1 MKRILL
7 LLKSNLQKGT
17 YAIPAAFLLLVLL
30 TISTA
35 ARAQVVYTMGETAS
49 SSPTATDVVNRMNY
63 NGTGGTTV
71 ATGLVS
77 GLIQPGNIA
86 LDGNNNRIF
95 VSDLYTPTTAIKV
108 LNATTGAVI
117 RTISSTNSKAI
128 RDIAYDV
135 AGDWLYYI
143 TEGGSI
149 TVNDAGDAVYR
160 VHADGTGTQTVA
172 TSITKNPYRVDV
184 DAAGSK
190 VYVLDVSFSGRA
202 LKTIDLANSNAVTS
216 RSFATSAPSVYDFA
230 VDKVNGYIYY
240 LTENSS
246 AATLAATD
254 ALRRQNLDGTNDVA
268 LVTSIANT
276 PFRLALDA
284 GNNRAYVGDAYNVT
298 AKIIAV
304 NLNDNTYSTVINL
317 PQGSTAAVHADIA
330 VPEQPQ
336 VTTTAASSITAT
348 GATLAGNLVYGYG
361 MSTERGV
368 VYSSTNSTPTV
379 SDTKAANA
387 TVSTNGAY
395 SASVTG
401 LSPSTTYYARAYAV
415 NGAGTTYGAVTT
427 FSTQSNDANLS
438 AFTISSGTLSPV
450 FAAGTTS
457 YTASVTNATTS
468 ITVTPTRNQANATIK
483 VNNTAVTSG
492 SASGSISL
500 NIGSNTITTVVTAQD
515 ASTKTYTLTVTRP
528 KAAQTIT
535 FNAIPAKTYGNA
547 DFAPGATASSGLTVS
562 YVSSNTAVAT
572 IVSGQIHIVGA
583 GTSTITASQAG
594 DASNFAASDVTQ
606 TLTVNKNA
614 ITVTP
619 SANQTKVYG
628 NADPASYSYTITSG
642 TLKSGDV
649 FTGALTRAAGSD
661 VGTYAIT
668 IGTLSLG
675 NNYTLTAANGDFNI
689 TKRPLEITPT
699 VQTKAYGDN
708 DPASYTYS
716 FTSGT
721 SLASSDGMSG
731 PFVRATG
738 EIPGVYAFSIGTKH
752 PVNAT
757 TGVDATSNYTVT
769 FVSTNL
775 TITKRL
781 ITLKPVPATKV
792 YGNADPTYPY
802 QFVVGS
808 VAPGEGMTGT
818 FGRAAGEDVGAYALT
833 LGTKRPVNA
842 STGVATDQYYTIS
855 FISDNLTITKRTVNV
870 SANAQSKTYGDA
882 DPSLTYNAD
891 ALGFSDT
898 FSGTLTRAA
907 GQSIGTYAIS
917 QGTLALNT
925 NNYTLNFTG
934 ANLTIGK
941 KTVNVTADAKTKS
954 FGDSDPALTYTADAL
969 ASGDSFSGAITRA
982 AGESFGTYAISQ
994 GTLAVSNSSNYTLN
1008 FTGANLTINKKT
1020 INVTAAAKSKT
1031 YGDSDPALTYT
1042 ADALIGGDSFTGAIT
1057 RDAGESFGTYAINQ
1071 GSLTL
1076 SSNYTLNYTG
1086 ANLSI
1091 GKRAI
1096 DIYSGSRDVQYG
1108 DPDGVIGYSY
1118 SGTPVAGDTFSG
1130 ALGREPG
1137 TALGTYATTI
1147 GAFQISN
1154 GSNYDLIFH
1163 SAPFNIIQREIIVSG
1178 GSTFKIY
1185 GDADPAINYSI
1196 YSGTLLGGT
1205 QITGALTRDAG
1216 ETAGPYNVSLGTLA
1230 INDSNYKL
1238 TFQGGYFEIDRAP
1251 LTLTIGN
1258 KTKVATKPNPALTYS
1273 VSGYK
1278 NGDTEAT
1285 AFTSAIQLT
1294 TDATI
1299 NSGAGD
1305 YNIYPVGGVTATNY
1319 NITQVGGTMTVTP
1332 ASSVNTLAS
1341 ATLNGGGFDTPFD
1354 PETDFYS
1361 VNIPNGSTSATLIAT
1376 VTDPLSTMSIGA
1388 YPEIAT
1394 PVASGTPYTISFS
1407 NNNTEQVGV
1416 HVTAENGSIKSYY
1429 FNVNPIPSDSKLSN
1443 LGSSVGII
1451 APSFN
1456 PLVTSYSLNV
1466 SAETESVI
1474 ITPTTHDPAAKAR
1487 VNGGA
1492 GGGGEGGSSYG
1503 AKTVLLY
1510 EGPNYININVKSAD
1524 NTGNTFYT
1532 LVINRP
1538 ITLAG
1543 LAISAGTLSPAFDPT
1558 VTTYTAKVPE
1568 SVPSITITPSARQD
1582 FYQLLVNGEY
1592 VSNNTASA
1600 PITIGDGAPTV
1611 ITTKITAGDGE
1622 TSKTY
1627 TINAVHASS
1636 NADLAGISLSTGAL
1650 DPVFDAATLT
1660 YNVYLPNSTTAVSF
1674 TPTLANANAT
1684 MTVNAAPAASGA
1696 AITLNNLSVG
1706 LHNYYIVVTAEDGV
1720 VTKTY
1725 TLSITR
1731 PPSSEPGLANIT
1743 LNHGSLSPAFNP
1755 TADPNYS
1762 VTLPAGVESVDM
1774 SLTLLDTTASLQARL
1789 NGHSLTIPNQHL
1801 ITVPVNALYNT
1812 LILTSTAQDG
1822 TTVAIY
1828 TITLERPI
1836 STDATLSALT
1846 TSIGTFTTPF
1856 NSAAT
1861 AYDVVVPDETININ
1875 LTPVATSGFA
1885 TIKVNG
1891 VPLAKGFSSQSLPV
1905 SASVNNYPIEVTAE
1919 SGAIK
1924 TIAVR
1929 VIKATA
1935 TNPSLASLTISAGT
1949 LSPVFDKDVVNYAT
1963 TVAYA
1968 ITSITLTPTSVDPSA
1983 TIKVNGNGTTSGAA
1997 SASIALLTGPNTIP
2011 VEVTATDGSS
2021 VKTYTVTVIRTGSSN
2036 TGLNSMTINPGV
2048 LTRVGTSDN
2057 YTTSVSP
2064 TASSVQLT
2072 LATKDP
2078 ATIKV
2083 DGVTTAQNTASAPV
2097 ALIGTTTTFP
2107 VEITAEDGVTT
2118 RVINITVNKT
2128 GSNNTGLGY
2137 IAVSSGPVTRVGTS
2151 NNWTTIAISTV
2162 NSVQITLGTKDPA
2175 TIKINGVIT
2184 AQNTASAPVTLTG
2197 AATAVPVEITA
2208 EDGVTKLTF
2217 SITVNKIPSSN
2228 TGLNSM
2234 TINPGVLT
2242 RVGTSDN
2249 YTSSVGNSVN
2259 SVRLTLGTKDPGTIK
2274 VNGVSTAQNTASA
2287 PVTLTGAAT
2296 TFPVEI
2302 TAEDGVTT
2310 RVLNITVN
2318 KTGSNNT
2325 ALNYIAISSG
2335 AVTRVGTSDNWTSSV
2350 SNSVNSVQLTLGTK
2364 DPATIKI
2371 NGVTTD
2377 QNTAS
2382 APITLI
2388 GVTTAIP
2395 VEITAEDG
2403 VTTLAFTVTVN
2414 KTGSNNTGLST
2425 MTISPG
2431 VLTRI
2436 GTSDNYT
2443 SSVSFSVNSVQLT
2456 LGTKDPGTIKV
2467 NGVSTAQNTASAPIT
2482 LTGPTTTFPVEI
2494 TAEDGVT
2501 TRVLNITVNKTGSN
2515 NTALNFIA
2523 VSSGPISR
2531 VGTSDNWTA
2540 SASSTLNTVQIT
2552 LGTKDPATIKINGV
2566 STDQNTASAPVTLIG
2581 VSTAIPVEITAED
2594 GVTTLAFTITVNRT
2608 GSNNTGLSSMSI
2620 NPGVL
2625 TRVGTSD
2632 NYTSSVSNSVNSVE
2646 LTLGT
2651 KDPATIKV
2659 NGVATAQNTASAP
2672 VTLTGAATTFPVEI
2686 TAEDGVT
2693 TRVINITV
2701 NKTGSNNTALNYI
2714 AVSSGPITRVGTS
2727 ANWVSSAGNSV
2738 NSVQITLGTKDPAT
2752 IKVNGVTTAQ
2762 RTASAPLTLAG
2773 TATVIPIEITA
2784 EDGVTTLAFTITV
2797 NRTAPP
2803 VIAAVNK
2810 NRNTIDVLQ
2819 KPEPSTD
2826 VLAIDLVVKQA
2837 VSPNGDGINDRL
2849 TIQGINAFPENTV
2862 RIMNRNGDVV
2872 YEARGYDNESKA
2884 FDGHSSKGTLQQA
2897 GTYFYSVEYKKGT
2910 ETKRK
2915 TGYIV
2920 VKY

>member
-1 MKRILL
+1 MKTNLL
-7 LLKSNLQKGT
+7 LLKSSLLKTSGVLK
-17 YAIPAAFLLLVLL
+17 AAFLLLVLL
-30 TISTA
+30 LIGTA
-35 ARAQVVYTMGETAS
+35 TRAQVVYSMGEPGNTSA
-49 SSPTATDVVNRMNY
+49 ATSGDLIKKMNY
-63 NGTGGTTV
+63 DGTNGSTVITGTS
-71 ATGLVS
+71 A
-77 GLIQPGNIA
+77 GLIQPLNVA

-95 VSDLYTPTTAIKV
+95 VSEGNLSGNVIKV
-108 LNATTGAVI
+108 ITGSSVTG
-117 RTISSTNSKAI
+117 TITSANSAYIK
-128 RDIAYDV
+128 DINYDV
-135 AGDWLYYI
+135 VGNWLYYI
-143 TEGGSI
+143 TESGDI
-149 TVNDAGDAVYR
+149 TQATANDALYR
-160 VHADGTGTQTVA
+160 VHPDGTGSQTLA
-172 TSITKNPYRVDV
+172 TSVTKNPYRLEV
-184 DAAGSK
+184 DAANNK
-190 VYVLDVSFSGRA
+190 VYVVDVSFSGRSI
-202 LKTIDLANSNAVTS
+202 KTVDLANSNAVTS
-216 RSFATSAPSVYDFA
+216 RAFATGLNSVYDVA
-230 VDKVNGYIYY
+230 LDKVTGYLYY
-240 LTENSS
+240 CAEGGS
-246 AATLAATD
+246 AATLSATD
-254 ALRRQNLDGTNDVA
+254 QVRRQNIDGSNDVQ
-268 LVTSIANT
+268 IAASVCNS
-276 PFRLALDA
+276 PFRLGLDA
-284 GNNRAYVGDAYNVT
+284 GNNRLYVGDAYYGT
-298 AKIIAV
+298 GKIVA
-304 NLNDNTYSTVINL
+304 INL
-317 PQGSTAAVHADIA
+317 TNNTFSTTLNFATGQNFPQIYDFG
-330 VPEQPQ
+330 VPDRPN
-336 VTTTAASSITAT
+336 VTTTSASSIAAT
-348 GATLAGNLVYGYG
+348 SATLGGTLVYGYG
-361 MSTERGV
+361 LSTERGV
-368 VYSSTNSTPTV
+368 VYSSSNSTPTV
-379 SDTKAANA
+379 SDTKAVTA
-387 TVSTNGAY
+387 TVTANGAY
-395 SASVTG
+395 SGSVTG

-415 NGAGTTYGAVTT
+415 NGAGTTYGAVVT
-427 FSTQSNDANLS
+427 FATLSNDANLS
-438 AFTISSGTLSPV
+438 VLSISSGTLSPV

-483 VNNTAVTSG
+483 VNNTTVASG

-500 NIGSNTITTVVTAQD
+500 GIGNTVISTVVTAQD

-528 KAAQTIT
+528 KAVQTIT
-535 FNAIPAKTYGNA
+535 FASTATKTYGNA
-547 DFAPGATASSGLTVS
+547 DFAPGASASSGLTIS

-572 IVSGQIHIVGA
+572 IVSGQIHIVA
-583 GTSTITASQAG
+583 PGTATITASQAG
-594 DASNFAASDVTQ
+594 DANYLAASDATQ
-606 TLTVNKNA
+606 TLTVNKALVTITANA
-614 ITVTP
+614 A
-619 SANQTKVYG
+619 SKAYG
-628 NADPASYSYTITSG
+628 DADPAFTYSITSG
-642 TLKSGDV
+642 ALVGSDA
-649 FTGALTRAAGSD
+649 FTGALTRDAG
-661 VGTYAIT
+661 VNAGTYNITQGTVALSTKYTLSFVAGVFTVNKRAIT
-668 IGTLSLG
+668 LQP
-675 NNYTLTAANGDFNI
+675 APA
-689 TKRPLEITPT
+689 
-699 VQTKAYGDN
+699 TKAYGDT
-708 DPASYTYS
+708 DPGNYPYY
-716 FTSGT
+716 FRVG
-721 SLASSDGMSG
+721 SLASGDGMTGSY
-731 PFVRATG
+731 VRDAG
-738 EIPGVYAFSIGTKH
+738 ETPGTYIINFGTKK

-757 TGVDATSNYTVT
+757 TGADQSANYTI
-769 FVSTNL
+769 SYIPEYL

-781 ITLKPVPATKV
+781 ITLHPVPATKV
-792 YGNADPTYPY
+792 YGNADPGFPY

-818 FGRAAGEDVGAYALT
+818 FGRAAGEDVGVYAFT

-842 STGVATDQYYTIS
+842 TTGAFTDQYYTIS

-870 SANAQSKTYGDA
+870 TANAQNKTYGDA
-882 DPSLTYNAD
+882 DPTLTYSAD
-891 ALGFSDT
+891 ALGYSDT

-907 GQSIGTYAIS
+907 GEGFGTYAIS
-917 QGTLALNT
+917 QGTLVLNAT
-925 NNYTLNFTG
+925 NYTLNFTG

-941 KTVNVTADAKTKS
+941 KTVNVTAAAKSKI
-954 FGDSDPALTYTADAL
+954 FGDSDPALSYTNDAL
-969 ASGDSFSGAITRA
+969 ASGDSFSGVLTRA

-1020 INVTAAAKSKT
+1020 INVTAAAKTKT

-1042 ADALIGGDSFTGAIT
+1042 ADALVGGDSFTGAIT
-1057 RDAGESFGTYAINQ
+1057 RAPGESFGTYAISQ
-1071 GSLTL
+1071 GTL
-1076 SSNYTLNYTG
+1076 ALGSNYTLNYTG

-1091 GKRAI
+1091 GKRVI
-1096 DIYSGSRDVQYG
+1096 DIYSGSRDVPYG
-1108 DPDGVIGYSY
+1108 DPDGTIGYSY
-1118 SGTPVAGDTFSG
+1118 SGTPVSGDTFSG

-1147 GAFQISN
+1147 GTFQISN
-1154 GSNYDLIFH
+1154 GGSYDLIFH
-1163 SAPFNIIQREIIVSG
+1163 SAPFNIIQREIVVSG

-1216 ETAGPYNVSLGTLA
+1216 ETAGPYNISLGTLA

-1251 LTLTIGN
+1251 LTLTIDN

-1273 VSGYK
+1273 VTGYK

-1299 NSGAGD
+1299 SSAAGD
-1305 YNIYPVGGVTATNY
+1305 YNIYVNGGVYAPNY
-1319 NITQVGGTMTVTP
+1319 NVTTAGGTLTVTP
-1332 ASSVNTLAS
+1332 ASTINTLAS
-1341 ATLNGGGFDTPFD
+1341 ATLNGGGFNEAFD
-1354 PETDFYS
+1354 PATDFYS
-1361 VNIPNGSTSATLIAT
+1361 VSVPNGSTSASLIAT

-1388 YPEIAT
+1388 YPAVAT
-1394 PVASGTPYTISFS
+1394 PIASGTPYTISFS

-1416 HVTAENGSIKSYY
+1416 HVTAEDGSIKSYY
-1429 FNVNPIPSDSKLSN
+1429 FNVSPIPSDSKLSN

-1456 PLVTSYSLNV
+1456 PLVTSYTLNV
-1466 SAETESVI
+1466 SAETESVL

-1487 VNGGA
+1487 VTGGA
-1492 GGGGEGGSSYG
+1492 SGGGEGGSSYG
-1503 AKTVLLY
+1503 PKNVLLY

-1543 LAISAGTLSPAFDPT
+1543 LALSAGTLSPAFDPT

-1568 SVPSITITPSARQD
+1568 SVPGITITPSARQD

-1684 MTVNAAPAASGA
+1684 VTVNAAPAASGA

-1706 LHNYYIVVTAEDGV
+1706 LHNYYLVVTAEDGV
-1720 VTKTY
+1720 VSKTY

-1731 PPSSEPGLANIT
+1731 PPSSEPGLANLT
-1743 LNHGSLSPAFNP
+1743 LSQGSLSPAFNP

-1828 TITLERPI
+1828 TITLERPT

-1846 TSIGTFTTPF
+1846 TSIGTFTAPF
-1856 NSAAT
+1856 NSATT

-1891 VPLAKGFSSQSLPV
+1891 VPVAKGFSSQSLPV
-1905 SASVNNYPIEVTAE
+1905 SASVNNYPIEVKAE
-1919 SGAIK
+1919 SGATN

-1935 TNPSLASLTISAGT
+1935 TNPSLASLTINAGT

-1968 ITSITLTPTSVDPSA
+1968 TTSITLTPTPVDPSA

-1997 SASIALLTGPNTIP
+1997 SAPIALLTGPNTIP
-2011 VEVTATDGSS
+2011 VEVTAGDGS
-2021 VKTYTVTVIRTGSSN
+2021 VKTYTVTVTRTGSNN
-2036 TGLNSMTINPGV
+2036 TGLNSMTISPGV
-2048 LTRVGTSDN
+2048 LTRIGTSDN
-2057 YTTSVSP
+2057 FTTSVSP

-2072 LATKDP
+2072 LVTKDP

-2151 NNWTTIAISTV
+2151 TNWITTAISTV

-2197 AATAVPVEITA
+2197 AATAIPVEITA

-2217 SITVNKIPSSN
+2217 NITVNKIPSSN

-2335 AVTRVGTSDNWTSSV
+2335 AVTRVGSSDNWISSV
-2350 SNSVNSVQLTLGTK
+2350 SNRVNSVQLTLGTK

-2371 NGVTTD
+2371 DGVTTA

-2382 APITLI
+2382 APVTLT
-2388 GVTTAIP
+2388 GATTAIP
-2395 VEITAEDG
+2395 VEIIAEDG

-2425 MTISPG
+2425 MTINPG
-2431 VLTRI
+2431 VLTRV

-2456 LGTKDPGTIKV
+2456 LATKDPGTIKV

-2540 SASSTLNTVQIT
+2540 SASSTLNSVQIT

-2594 GVTTLAFTITVNRT
+2594 GVTTTAFTITVNRT
-2608 GSNNTGLSSMSI
+2608 GSSNTGLNSMSI
-2620 NPGVL
+2620 SPGVL

-2632 NYTSSVSNSVNSVE
+2632 NYTSSVSNGVNSVE

-2659 NGVATAQNTASAP
+2659 NGVSTAQNTASAP

-2762 RTASAPLTLAG
+2762 RTASAPVTLAG

-2797 NRTAPP
+2797 NRTSPP
-2803 VIAAVNK
+2803 VIAAINK

-2837 VSPNGDGINDRL
+2837 LSPNGDGINDRL

>member
-1 MKRILL
+1 MKTNLL
-7 LLKSNLQKGT
+7 LLKSSLLKSLN
-17 YAIPAAFLLLVLL
+17 AIQAAFLLLVLL
-30 TISTA
+30 AISTTTC
-35 ARAQVVYTMGETAS
+35 AQVVYSMADPAGTTA
-49 SSPTATDVVNRMNY
+49 AAGDAVFKMNY
-63 NGTGGTTV
+63 NGSSPTQFISGST
-71 ATGLVS
+71 AGLV
-77 GLIQPGNIA
+77 QPNAIA
-86 LDGNNNRIF
+86 LDGNNNRVF
-95 VSDLYTPTTAIKV
+95 VSEGYLSANVIKV
-108 LNATTGAVI
+108 LNLTTGALI
-117 RTISSTNSKAI
+117 STITAPNSSSSIKGME
-128 RDIAYDV
+128 YDV
-135 AGDWLYYI
+135 VNDWLYYI
-143 TEGGSI
+143 TEGGDNATI
-149 TVNDAGDAVYR
+149 TANDAVYR
-160 VHADGTGTQTVA
+160 VHADGTGQQTLA
-172 TSITKNPYRVDV
+172 SSLCKNPYKLD
-184 DAAGSK
+184 
-190 VYVLDVSFSGRA
+190 LDVSHNKLYVFESVFTGRS
-202 LKTIDLANSNAVTS
+202 LKIIDLANSNTVTS
-216 RSFATSAPSVYDFA
+216 RSFAASINTVWDFA
-230 VDKVNGYIYY
+230 IDEVNGYVYY
-240 LTENSS
+240 TCEGGNG
-246 AATLAATD
+246 LALSTTD
-254 ALRRQNLDGTNDVA
+254 QLRRQNLDGTGDVA
-268 LVTSIANT
+268 LISSFAYSPYRI
-276 PFRLALDA
+276 ALDL
-284 GNNRAYVGDAYNVT
+284 GNNRAYVNDSYSAQ
-298 AKIIAV
+298 AKIVSV
-304 NLNDNTYSTVINL
+304 NLSTNAVTTVLNL
-317 PQGSTAAVHADIA
+317 PTNSTSPVLGDIA
-330 VPEQPQ
+330 VPDQPK
-336 VTTTAASSITAT
+336 VTTTAASSVSSTS
-348 GATLAGNLVYGYG
+348 ATLAGTLVYGYG
-361 MSTERGV
+361 LSTERGV
-368 VYSSTNSTPTV
+368 VYSSSNTTPTV
-379 SDTKAANA
+379 SDTKGVTA
-387 TVSTNGAY
+387 TVTANGAY
-395 SASVTG
+395 SGSVTG
-401 LSPSTTYYARAYAV
+401 LSPSTTYYARAYAI
-415 NGAGTTYGAVTT
+415 NGAGTTYGAVVT
-427 FSTQSNDANLS
+427 FATSSNDANLS
-438 AFTISSGTLSPV
+438 AFTISSGTLSPT
-450 FAAGTTS
+450 FAAGTIT
-457 YTASVTNATTS
+457 YTASVTSGTSS

-500 NIGSNTITTVVTAQD
+500 NTGDNVITTVVTAQD
-515 ASTKTYTLTVTRP
+515 GTTTKTYTLTVNRA

-535 FNAIPAKTYGNA
+535 FNALAAKNYGDAN
-547 DFAPGATASSGLTVS
+547 FAPGATASSGLTVS
-562 YVSSNTAVAT
+562 YASDNTAVAT
-572 IVSGQIHIVGA
+572 IVSGQIHIVA
-583 GTSTITASQAG
+583 PGTANITASQAG
-594 DASNFAASDVTQ
+594 DANNLAATSVVQ
-606 TLTVNKNA
+606 SFTVNKAAVTITANA
-614 ITVTP
+614 ASKT
-619 SANQTKVYG
+619 YG
-628 NADPASYSYTITSG
+628 DADPALTYSITSG
-642 TLKSGDV
+642 ALVSGDA
-649 FTGALTRAAGSD
+649 FTGTLTRDAGVNFGSYNITQ
-661 VGTYAIT
+661 GTVA
-668 IGTLSLG
+668 LSTTK
-675 NNYTLTAANGDFNI
+675 YTLTFIGAAFNI
-689 TKRPLEITPT
+689 NKRAISIQPAPA
-699 VQTKAYGDN
+699 TKAYGDT
-708 DPASYTYS
+708 DPGYPYYYRV
-716 FTSGT
+716 G
-721 SLASSDGMSG
+721 SLASGDGMTGSYARD
-731 PFVRATG
+731 PG
-738 EIPGVYAFSIGTKH
+738 EIPGTYALSLGTKR

-757 TGVDATSNYTVT
+757 TGVDQSANYTIT
-769 FVSTNL
+769 YIPENL

-781 ITLKPVPATKV
+781 ITLHPVPATKV
-792 YGNADPTYPY
+792 YGNADPGFPY

-818 FGRAAGEDVGAYALT
+818 FGRAAGEDVGVYAFT

-842 STGVATDQYYTIS
+842 TTGAFTDQYYTIS

-870 SANAQSKTYGDA
+870 TANTQSKTYGDA
-882 DPSLTYNAD
+882 DPALTYSAD
-891 ALGFSDT
+891 ALGYSDT

-907 GQSIGTYAIS
+907 GEGFGTYAIS
-917 QGTLALNT
+917 QGSLALNT
-925 NNYTLNFTG
+925 TNYTLNFTG

-941 KTVNVTADAKTKS
+941 KTVNVTAAAQSKT

-969 ASGDSFSGAITRA
+969 ASGDSFSGALTRA

-1020 INVTAAAKSKT
+1020 INVTAAAKIKT

-1042 ADALIGGDSFTGAIT
+1042 ADALVGGDSFTGTIT
-1057 RDAGESFGTYAINQ
+1057 RAAGESFGTYAITQ
-1071 GSLTL
+1071 GTL
-1076 SSNYTLNYTG
+1076 ALNSNYTLNYT
-1086 ANLSI
+1086 AADLSI
-1091 GKRAI
+1091 GKRVI
-1096 DIYSGSRDVQYG
+1096 DIYSGSRDVPYG
-1108 DPDGVIGYSY
+1108 DPDGTIGYSY
-1118 SGTPVAGDTFSG
+1118 SGAPVSGDTFSG
-1130 ALGREPG
+1130 ALSREPG

-1147 GAFQISN
+1147 GTFGITN
-1154 GSNYDLIFH
+1154 GGSYDLIFH
-1163 SAPFNIIQREIIVSG
+1163 SGAFNIVQREIIVSG

-1251 LTLTIGN
+1251 LTLTIDN

-1273 VSGYK
+1273 VTGYR

-1299 NSGAGD
+1299 SSAAGD
-1305 YNIYPVGGVTATNY
+1305 YNIYVNGGVYASNY
-1319 NITQVGGTMTVTP
+1319 NVTTAGGTLTVTP
-1332 ASSVNTLAS
+1332 ASTINTLAS
-1341 ATLNGGGFDTPFD
+1341 ATLNGGGFNEAFD
-1354 PETDFYS
+1354 PATDFYS
-1361 VNIPNGSTSATLIAT
+1361 VSVPNGSTSASLIAT

-1388 YPEIAT
+1388 YPAVAT
-1394 PVASGTPYTISFS
+1394 PIASGTPYSISFS

-1429 FNVNPIPSDSKLSN
+1429 FNVSPIPSDSKLSN

-1456 PLVTSYSLNV
+1456 PLVTSYTLNV
-1466 SAETESVI
+1466 SAETESVV

-1487 VNGGA
+1487 VTGGA
-1492 GGGGEGGSSYG
+1492 GGGGEGGVVYG
-1503 AKTVLLY
+1503 AKNVLLY

-1532 LVINRP
+1532 LTINRP

-1543 LAISAGTLSPAFDPT
+1543 LAISAGTLSPAFDPA

-1568 SVPSITITPSARQD
+1568 SVPGITITPSARQD

-1684 MTVNAAPAASGA
+1684 LTVNAAPAASGA

-1731 PPSSEPGLANIT
+1731 PPSSEPGLAN
-1743 LNHGSLSPAFNP
+1743 LSLSQGSLSPAFNP

-1789 NGHSLTIPNQHL
+1789 NGRSLSIPNQHL
-1801 ITVPVNALYNT
+1801 LTVPVNALYNT

-1828 TITLERPI
+1828 TITLERPT

-1905 SASVNNYPIEVTAE
+1905 SASVNNYPIEVKAE
-1919 SGAIK
+1919 SGATN

-1935 TNPSLASLTISAGT
+1935 TNPSLASLTVSAGT

-1963 TVAYA
+1963 TVAYTT
-1968 ITSITLTPTSVDPSA
+1968 TSITLTPTPVDPSA

-1997 SASIALLTGPNTIP
+1997 SAPIALLTGPNTIP
-2011 VEVTATDGSS
+2011 VEVTAGDGS
-2021 VKTYTVTVIRTGSSN
+2021 VKTYTVTVARTGSSN

-2057 YTTSVSP
+2057 FTTSVSP
-2064 TASSVQLT
+2064 TASNVQLT
-2072 LATKDP
+2072 LVTKDS

-2151 NNWTTIAISTV
+2151 NNWTTTAISTV

-2310 RVLNITVN
+2310 RALNITVN

-2335 AVTRVGTSDNWTSSV
+2335 AVTRVGSSDNWISSV

-2371 NGVTTD
+2371 DGVTTA

-2382 APITLI
+2382 APVTLT
-2388 GVTTAIP
+2388 GATTAIP

-2403 VTTLAFTVTVN
+2403 ITTLAFTVTVN

-2425 MTISPG
+2425 MTINPG
-2431 VLTRI
+2431 ILTRV

-2540 SASSTLNTVQIT
+2540 SASSTLNSVQIT

-2620 NPGVL
+2620 SPGVL

-2659 NGVATAQNTASAP
+2659 NGVSTAQNTASAP

-2686 TAEDGVT
+2686 TAEDGIT

-2714 AVSSGPITRVGTS
+2714 AVNSGPITRVGTS
-2727 ANWVSSAGNSV
+2727 ANWVSSAANSV
-2738 NSVQITLGTKDPAT
+2738 NSVRITLGTRDPAT

-2762 RTASAPLTLAG
+2762 LTASAPVTLAG

-2803 VIAAVNK
+2803 VIAAINK